1 MTLGGMSLPRTRK
14 GGLDTLFGIKKK
26 SGVRVTCGFD

>member
-1 MTLGGMSLPRTRK
+1 MTLGGMSLPRTHT
-14 GGLDTLFGIKKK
+14 GGLDTLFGIKK